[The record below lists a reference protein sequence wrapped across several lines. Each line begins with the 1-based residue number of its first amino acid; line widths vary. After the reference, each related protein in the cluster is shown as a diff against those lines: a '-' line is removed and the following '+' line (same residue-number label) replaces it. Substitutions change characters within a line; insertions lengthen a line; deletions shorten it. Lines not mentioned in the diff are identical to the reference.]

1 MTLTV
6 LTGRSQRMG
15 IDVYEKPSFES
26 EEIFETLATGCN
38 LADTGET
45 ECSPGA
51 KGGPLNTSL

>member
-1 MTLTV
+1 
-6 LTGRSQRMG
+6 MG
-15 IDVYEKPSFES
+15 TDAYEKPSFES